1 MRLVITLQITFTS
14 DYHIFIDLGFQIF
27 SAS

>member
-1 MRLVITLQITFTS
+1 MRLDILLRIAFTS
-14 DYHIFIDLGFQIF
+14 DYHILLDLGFQIF